1 VTLQR
6 RLAVAVAA
14 LLVTLVVAGG
24 LVLLSQRRYVTRQLD
39 AQVAALVAR
48 PQATLSLAERA
59 AAGARGGVLSEV
71 WIGTVAPTGAVT
83 TVLAPASDPGL
94 LPRVA
99 PGEVLRVPVGRS
111 TTAGDA
117 PRVRVATGTLK
128 GGTLLVVAVPTQR
141 ADAAD
146 GAAGPDP
153 GARGRGGAAS
163 WSAPSSYGCAASGW
177 RRSGR

>member
-1 VTLQR
+1 MTLQR

-71 WIGTVAPTGAVT
+71 W
-83 TVLAPASDPGL
+83 
-94 LPRVA
+94 
-99 PGEVLRVPVGRS
+99 
-111 TTAGDA
+111 
-117 PRVRVATGTLK
+117 
-128 GGTLLVVAVPTQR
+128 
-141 ADAAD
+141 
-146 GAAGPDP
+146 
-153 GARGRGGAAS
+153 
-163 WSAPSSYGCAASGW
+163 SAPWHPPA
-177 RRSGR
+177 R